1 MPFGKSNKQN
11 GRPQHP
17 LSSIREKENLG
28 QDELSII
35 IGTSVNM
42 ISQVENDHSQLPFKN
57 LYALS
62 EVYDLDIEEYKK
74 EVKDFQYK
82 MRDYLLSLYNSDN

>member
-1 MPFGKSNKQN
+1 MPFGNRSKQN

-28 QDELSII
+28 QDELSVI
-35 IGTSVNM
+35 IGASVNT
-42 ISQVENDHSQLPFKN
+42 ISRVENGLTQLPFKN

-62 EVYDLDIEEYKK
+62 EAFEIGFEEYIK
-74 EVKDFQYK
+74 EVRDFQYK
-82 MRDYLLSLYNSDN
+82 MRDYLSAL

>member
-1 MPFGKSNKQN
+1 MPFGKINKQN
-11 GRPQHP
+11 GRPRHP
-17 LSSIREKENLG
+17 LSFIREKENIS
-28 QDELSII
+28 QSELSII

-42 ISQVENDHSQLPFKN
+42 ISRVENGLSQLPFKN

-62 EVYDLDIEEYKK
+62 EAYDLGFEEYTK

-82 MRDYLLSLYNSDN
+82 MRDYLSAL

>member
-1 MPFGKSNKQN
+1 MPFGNRNKQN

-17 LSSIREKENLG
+17 LSYIREKEDLG

-35 IGTSVNM
+35 IGTSSYM

-62 EVYDLDIEEYKK
+62 EAYDLDIEEYKK
-74 EVKDFQYK
+74 EVKDFRYK
-82 MRDYLLSLYNSDN
+82 MRDYLLAR

>member
-1 MPFGKSNKQN
+1 MPFGKRNKQN

-35 IGTSVNM
+35 IGTSSYM
-42 ISQVENDHSQLPFKN
+42 ISQVEKDYSQLPFKN
-57 LYALS
+57 LYTLS
-62 EVYDLDIEEYKK
+62 EAYDLDIEEYKK
-74 EVKDFQYK
+74 EVKDFRYK
-82 MRDYLLSLYNSDN
+82 MRDYLLALY

>member
-1 MPFGKSNKQN
+1 MPFGNRSKQT

-35 IGTSVNM
+35 IGTSVYM
-42 ISQVENDHSQLPFKN
+42 ISRVENGRSQLPLKS
-57 LYALS
+57 LDALS

-74 EVKDFQYK
+74 EVKDFHYK
-82 MRDYLLSLYNSDN
+82 MRDYLLTLY

>member
-1 MPFGKSNKQN
+1 VPFGNRNKQN

-35 IGTSVNM
+35 IGTSVYM
-42 ISQVENDHSQLPFKN
+42 ISRIETGYSQLPLKN
-57 LYALS
+57 LDTLS
-62 EVYDLDIEEYKK
+62 DVYDLDIEEYNKK
-74 EVKDFQYK
+74 VKDFQYK
-82 MRDYLLSLYNSDN
+82 MRDYLLALY

>member
-1 MPFGKSNKQN
+1 MPFGKINKHN
-11 GRPQHP
+11 GRPRHP
-17 LSSIREKENLG
+17 LSFIREKENLG

-42 ISQVENDHSQLPFKN
+42 ISRIENGYSQLPFN
-57 LYALS
+57 ILYTLS
-62 EVYDLDIEEYKK
+62 EAYNLDIEKYKK

-82 MRDYLLSLYNSDN
+82 MRDYLLTLY

>member
-1 MPFGKSNKQN
+1 VPFGNRSKQN

-35 IGTSVNM
+35 IGTSSYM
-42 ISQVENDHSQLPFKN
+42 ISRVENGQSQLPFKN
-57 LYALS
+57 LYTLS
-62 EVYDLDIEEYKK
+62 EVFGIDIEEYKK
-74 EVKDFQYK
+74 EVKDFRYK
-82 MRDYLLSLYNSDN
+82 MRDYLLAR

>member
-1 MPFGKSNKQN
+1 MPFGNINKQN

-28 QDELSII
+28 QGELSII

-42 ISQVENDHSQLPFKN
+42 ISRVENGHSELPFKN

-62 EVYDLDIEEYKK
+62 EAYDLDIKEYKK
-74 EVKDFQYK
+74 EVRDFLYK
-82 MRDYLLSLYNSDN
+82 MRDYLLTL

>member
-1 MPFGKSNKQN
+1 MPFGKINKQN

-17 LSSIREKENLG
+17 LSFIREKENLG

-42 ISQVENDHSQLPFKN
+42 ISQVENGHSQLPLKK
-57 LYALS
+57 LDALC

-74 EVKDFQYK
+74 EVKDFRYK
-82 MRDYLLSLYNSDN
+82 MRDYLLTLY

>member
-1 MPFGKSNKQN
+1 MPFGKINKQN
-11 GRPQHP
+11 GQPQHP

-35 IGTSVNM
+35 IGASVNM
-42 ISQVENDHSQLPFKN
+42 ISRVENGHSQLPIKN

-62 EVYDLDIEEYKK
+62 EAFDIGFGEYEKK
-74 EVKDFQYK
+74 VRDFRYK
-82 MRDYLLSLYNSDN
+82 MRDYLSAL

>member
-1 MPFGKSNKQN
+1 MPFGNRSKRT

-28 QDELSII
+28 QDELSVI
-35 IGTSVNM
+35 IGASVQT
-42 ISQVENDHSQLPFKN
+42 ISRVENGLIPLPFKN

-62 EVYDLDIEEYKK
+62 EAFDIGFEEYIK
-74 EVKDFQYK
+74 EVRDFQYK
-82 MRDYLLSLYNSDN
+82 MRDYLSAL

>member
-1 MPFGKSNKQN
+1 MPFGNRSKQN

-28 QDELSII
+28 QGELSNI

-42 ISQVENDHSQLPFKN
+42 ISRVENGQSQLPIEKLYN
-57 LYALS
+57 LIEA
-62 EVYDLDIEEYKK
+62 YDIDIEEYKK
-74 EVKDFQYK
+74 EDKDFRYK
-82 MRDYLLSLYNSDN
+82 MCDYLLSLD

>member
-1 MPFGKSNKQN
+1 MPFGKINKQN

-28 QDELSII
+28 QGELSII

-42 ISQVENDHSQLPFKN
+42 ISRVENGHSELPFKN
-57 LYALS
+57 LYTLS
-62 EVYDLDIEEYKK
+62 EAYDLDIKEYKK
-74 EVKDFQYK
+74 EVRNFRYK
-82 MRDYLLSLYNSDN
+82 MCDYLLTL

>member
-1 MPFGKSNKQN
+1 MPFGNRSKQT

-28 QDELSII
+28 QDELSVI
-35 IGTSVNM
+35 IGASVQT
-42 ISQVENDHSQLPFKN
+42 ISRVENGLTQLPFKN

-62 EVYDLDIEEYKK
+62 EAFDIGFEEYIK
-74 EVKDFQYK
+74 EVRDFQYK
-82 MRDYLLSLYNSDN
+82 MRDYLSAL

>member
-1 MPFGKSNKQN
+1 MPFGNRSKQN

-28 QDELSII
+28 QDELAII

-42 ISQVENDHSQLPFKN
+42 ISQVENGHSQLPFKN

-62 EVYDLDIEEYKK
+62 EAYDLDIEEYKK
-74 EVKDFQYK
+74 EVKDFRYK
-82 MRDYLLSLYNSDN
+82 MRDYLLALY

>member
-1 MPFGKSNKQN
+1 MPFSKANNNN
-11 GRPQHP
+11 GRPRHP

-35 IGTSVNM
+35 IGTSVYM
-42 ISQVENDHSQLPFKN
+42 ISRIENGRSQLPLKN
-57 LYALS
+57 LDVLS
-62 EVYDLDIEEYKK
+62 EVYDLDIKEYIK

-82 MRDYLLSLYNSDN
+82 MRDYLSALY

>member
-1 MPFGKSNKQN
+1 MPFGKINKQN

-17 LSSIREKENLG
+17 LSSIRERANLG
-28 QDELSII
+28 QGELSII

-42 ISQVENDHSQLPFKN
+42 ISRVENGHSELPFKN

-62 EVYDLDIEEYKK
+62 EAYDLDIKGYKK
-74 EVKDFQYK
+74 EVRDFRYK
-82 MRDYLLSLYNSDN
+82 MCDYLLTL

>member
-1 MPFGKSNKQN
+1 MPFGKINKQN

-35 IGTSVNM
+35 IGTSVYM
-42 ISQVENDHSQLPFKN
+42 ISQVENGYSQLPLKN
-57 LYALS
+57 FDALS
-62 EVYDLDIEEYKK
+62 EAYDLDIEEYNK

-82 MRDYLLSLYNSDN
+82 MRDYLLTLY

>member
-1 MPFGKSNKQN
+1 MPFGKINKQN
-11 GRPQHP
+11 GRPRHP

-35 IGTSVNM
+35 IGTSSYM
-42 ISQVENDHSQLPFKN
+42 ISQVENDYSQLPFKN

-62 EVYDLDIEEYKK
+62 EAYDLDIEEYKK
-74 EVKDFQYK
+74 EVKDFRYK
-82 MRDYLLSLYNSDN
+82 MRDYLLSLD

>member
-1 MPFGKSNKQN
+1 MPFGNRSKQN

-28 QDELSII
+28 QDELSVI
-35 IGTSVNM
+35 IGASVQT
-42 ISQVENDHSQLPFKN
+42 ISRVENDYSQLPFKN

-62 EVYDLDIEEYKK
+62 EIYDLDIEEYKK
-74 EVKDFQYK
+74 EVKDFRYK
-82 MRDYLLSLYNSDN
+82 MLDYLLTLY

>member
-1 MPFGKSNKQN
+1 MPFGNRSKQN

-35 IGTSVNM
+35 IGTSSYM
-42 ISQVENDHSQLPFKN
+42 ISQVENGYSQLPLKN
-57 LYALS
+57 LDTLS
-62 EVYDLDIEEYKK
+62 DVYDLDIEEYNK

-82 MRDYLLSLYNSDN
+82 MRDYLLTLY